1 MNPLDLKV
9 ETPPQWLG
17 LALENL
23 DLVLLDHA
31 NCEKKAAA
39 TALSL
44 VSAYPH
50 LPELVRPCTRL
61 ALEELRH
68 FEQVYAIIQARGLT
82 LTRDRGDPYA
92 KALVKAARDPDAER
106 LVDRLLVA
114 GIIEARSHERLALL
128 GEGLEDPEL
137 SHFYT
142 SLATA
147 EAGHARLFVRLAE
160 RFTDKVDVAKRL
172 EELLVIEAEIMASLP
187 VEARI
192 H

>member
-1 MNPLDLKV
+1 
-9 ETPPQWLG
+9 
-17 LALENL
+17 
-23 DLVLLDHA
+23 
-31 NCEKKAAA
+31 
-39 TALSL
+39 
-44 VSAYPH
+44 
-50 LPELVRPCTRL
+50 
-61 ALEELRH
+61 
-68 FEQVYAIIQARGLT
+68 
-82 LTRDRGDPYA
+82 
-92 KALVKAARDPDAER
+92 
-106 LVDRLLVA
+106 LVA

-128 GEGLEDPEL
+128 GDGLEDPEL
-137 SHFYT
+137 SDFYS